1 MQVNLPISTE
11 VLEKNDDLK
20 PVGQFEENKIVIT
33 LDTRKRDYKTLLH
46 LPRRTRIE
54 WINERTFEVQELSS
68 FAWPIVYRITTA
80 DGYYQRAGQRVYFTP
95 QIAGLSPQKKVSDL
109 VLRLGVFLSVIVGLG
124 CRQASWLMAS
134 LFQVTVSKSALHRW
148 LDELA
153 AQLPT
158 PDQMVKLLA
167 TQQPI
172 TQAHLDE
179 LFPLGTTDCV
189 LVLKDEHGRII
200 ATEQV
205 SHRDEAHITP
215 FLERLQ
221 KLGLNFTVFYIDH
234 CQAFINAIAAV
245 YPQAEIQF
253 DYFHILQN
261 IWRHLWGE
269 FRTHRRDLKA
279 RGEAAQTP
287 WYARKLKRFAT
298 QLWQHRYL
306 FFKADEHLTPEE
318 QARMQAL
325 LDTQPEVNFIRRFL
339 HQVWAIFEGPQTEA
353 EAYAKFAELKE
364 SVAYQDSA
372 SGFTKAVNFA
382 SLGTQ
387 VVAPTS
393 CSSVAEETI
402 AF

>member
-20 PVGQFEENKIVIT
+20 PDGQFEENKIVIT
-33 LDTRKRDYKTLLH
+33 LDARKRDYKTLLH
-46 LPRRTRIE
+46 LPRRTQIE

-95 QIAGLSPQKKVSDL
+95 QI
-109 VLRLGVFLSVIVGLG
+109 VGLG

-148 LDELA
+148 IDELA

-205 SHRDEAHITP
+205 SYRDEAHITP

-234 CQAFINAIAAV
+234 GQAFINAIAAV

-253 DYFHILQN
+253 DYFHILTK
-261 IWRHLWGE
+261 HLASPLG
-269 FRTHRRDLKA
+269 RVSHASARPQGA
-279 RGEAAQTP
+279 RGSRP
-287 WYARKLKRFAT
+287 
-298 QLWQHRYL
+298 
-306 FFKADEHLTPEE
+306 
-318 QARMQAL
+318 
-325 LDTQPEVNFIRRFL
+325 DTLVCS
-339 HQVWAIFEGPQTEA
+339 EA
-353 EAYAKFAELKE
+353 EACCD
-364 SVAYQDSA
+364 SVVA
-372 SGFTKAVNFA
+372 A
-382 SLGTQ
+382 SLLVLQG
-387 VVAPTS
+387 
-393 CSSVAEETI
+393 
-402 AF
+402 